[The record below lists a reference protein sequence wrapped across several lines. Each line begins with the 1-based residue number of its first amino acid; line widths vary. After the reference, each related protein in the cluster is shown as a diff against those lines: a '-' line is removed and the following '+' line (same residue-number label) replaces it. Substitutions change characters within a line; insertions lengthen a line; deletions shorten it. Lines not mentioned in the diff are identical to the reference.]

1 MRSQRGAEQVA
12 ACPALT
18 FKRLAGNGD
27 VSGAAFDKGIA

>member
-1 MRSQRGAEQVA
+1 MHSQRGAEQVA
-12 ACPALT
+12 ACSALM